1 MSDKNDRIFQ
11 ARRGA
16 CRNALT
22 DGGVSLDRA
31 ERWCDAWEL
40 EAALHGIGRSAEY
53 WQDGKRWID
62 AQRAATKT
70 PLS

>member
-1 MSDKNDRIFQ
+1 MSAKDAQVFQ
-11 ARRGA
+11 ARRAA
-16 CRNALT
+16 CRDTLT
-22 DGGVSLDRA
+22 DGGVALDHA

-62 AQRAATKT
+62 AQRATKKA
-70 PLS
+70 PPA